1 MARIKIKDGGDRD
14 KVLDYI
20 FPIVG
25 IQDIADSTVAGYV
38 IVNVSVPTIAEGD
51 IVTCQAL
58 SSASVNSFIT
68 DVVVTA
74 GTGFAVKMQDGS
86 SGTLA
91 YVVYHQNEA

>member
-1 MARIKIKDGGDRD
+1 MARIKLKDGGDRD
-14 KVLDYI
+14 TVLDYI

-25 IQDIADSTVAGYV
+25 RQDIADSTVTGYV
-38 IVNVSVPTIAEGD
+38 IVNVSVPTIAAGD

-58 SSASVNSFIT
+58 SSGSLNSYILDT
-68 DVVVTA
+68 VITA

-91 YVVYHQNEA
+91 YMVFHPNE

>member
-1 MARIKIKDGGDRD
+1 MARIKLKDGGDRD

-25 IQDIADSTVAGYV
+25 RQDIADSTVAGYV
-38 IVNVSVPTIAEGD
+38 IVNVSVPTIATGD

-58 SSASVNSFIT
+58 SSASVDSYIT
-68 DVVVTA
+68 DVVINA
-74 GTGFAVKMQDGS
+74 STGFSVKMQDGS

-91 YVVYHQNEA
+91 YVVYHPNES